1 MEERLSTGWTDSELS
16 WWTALTASG
25 WRPALT
31 LTLARLGGELTSA
44 DPSTSLTSSSP
55 PLRVYLV
62 FLWSYH
68 SFFSVCTYGSFII
81 FLWSFQSDLD
91 KPTPSSPVVCSGLS
105 SSSVLDLSLAG
116 AAASIIFVAI
126 FVATKVCIPR
136 QNIFVATNIYTKKKK
151 RKRKKKKK
159 GLSQQAYF
167 CRDKSMLVAKNTS
180 LSRRT

>member
-1 MEERLSTGWTDSELS
+1 MEERLNTGWTDSERS

-44 DPSTSLTSSSP
+44 DSSTSLTSSSP

-68 SFFSVCTYGSFII
+68 SFFSVCTYGCFII

-91 KPTPSSPVVCSGLS
+91 KPTPTSSVGCSGLS
-105 SSSVLDLSLAG
+105 SSSVLDPVCPMSEQELKSVILK
-116 AAASIIFVAI
+116 SQPKILRFVLCSW
-126 FVATKVCIPR
+126 FFFRHTLHPPC
-136 QNIFVATNIYTKKKK
+136 
-151 RKRKKKKK
+151 
-159 GLSQQAYF
+159 
-167 CRDKSMLVAKNTS
+167 
-180 LSRRT
+180 